1 MTSPQPAQAT
11 FGSLEYAQK
20 KKLTRRDKFLSEM
33 GKIVPWAQL
42 RDTIAPHYPTG
53 KRGRPPIGIDRMLR
67 IYFLQQWYA
76 LADEALEDAIYDSQA
91 LRDFVGVCLPV
102 ESVPDATTLLNFRR
116 LLETHDLTSKIL
128 EVINGV
134 LTEKGIMLKGG
145 TIVDAT
151 IISAPSSTKNKD
163 RQRDPEMHQTKKGN
177 QWYHG
182 MKAHVGVDAESG
194 LVHTVEATAANV
206 SDINEASKLIRD
218 DDKTLYADAGYTGL
232 EKREEMQSKAI
243 ETYQIAAKRG
253 AVLSIADETVK
264 NLTVEIERAK
274 AQVRAFVEHPFHVIK
289 NLFRHRKTR
298 YRGIRKNH
306 HQLKVLFALANLL
319 IAHKKLRA

>member
-1 MTSPQPAQAT
+1 LDCSW
-11 FGSLEYAQK
+11 S
-20 KKLTRRDKFLSEM
+20 RN
-33 GKIVPWAQL
+33 
-42 RDTIAPHYPTG
+42 
-53 KRGRPPIGIDRMLR
+53 
-67 IYFLQQWYA
+67 
-76 LADEALEDAIYDSQA
+76 LA
-91 LRDFVGVCLPV
+91 
-102 ESVPDATTLLNFRR
+102 
-116 LLETHDLTSKIL
+116 HLTSKIL

-319 IAHKKLRA
+319 IARKKLRA